1 MAYGTVI
8 SYEYEE
14 ETAEIKNPFDGT
26 VEKKTKKK
34 KIELVFNALTPIKYY
49 NYVGRDLYADLAGI
63 VKTTQSKSDKKTES
77 VLQKAQGIENLTVDD
92 FTEEDLKAIENLNC
106 TQYLEFFIN
115 LFAAMVATR
124 EYSKNLDYLDIIVDL
139 PIDCMITDG
148 EFMKRVLSLLSFG
161 LKKKATVYRRTG
173 FQEKQN

>member
-14 ETAEIKNPFDGT
+14 ESSEKLPNGEIKTNI
-26 VEKKTKKK
+26 EKK

-49 NYVGRDLYADLAGI
+49 NYVGRDLYAELAEI
-63 VKTTQSKSDKKTES
+63 VKITQSKSDKKTES

-92 FTEEDLKAIENLNC
+92 FTEDDFKAIENLNY

-139 PIDCMITDG
+139 PIDCMISDG
-148 EFMKRVLSLLSFG
+148 EFMKRVTDLLSFG

-173 FQEKQN
+173 L

>member
-14 ETAEIKNPFDGT
+14 ETAEKLPNGEIK
-26 VEKKTKKK
+26 KKTEKK

-139 PIDCMITDG
+139 PIDCMSADG
-148 EFMKRVLSLLSFG
+148 EFLKRVTNLLAFG
-161 LKKKATVYRRTG
+161 LKKTATVSRRTG
-173 FQEKQN
+173 L